1 MLNIICKYSRIGNG
15 ETSGSTIELGETTT
29 KCKTKC
35 KWKVVF
41 YFWKSKRNYVGLS
54 TWTGESVVILLFFS
68 KIHE

>member
-35 KWKVVF
+35 K
-41 YFWKSKRNYVGLS
+41 
-54 TWTGESVVILLFFS
+54 
-68 KIHE
+68 